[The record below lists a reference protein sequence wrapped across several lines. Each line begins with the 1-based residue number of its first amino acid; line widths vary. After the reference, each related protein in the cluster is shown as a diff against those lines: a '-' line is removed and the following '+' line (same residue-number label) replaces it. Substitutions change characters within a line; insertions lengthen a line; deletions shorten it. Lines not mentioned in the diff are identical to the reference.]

1 MGETTIVFPAAI
13 SVLALIAGVVQEVR
27 HRRRL
32 RRAASIRRV
41 LGTDPASAG

>member
-1 MGETTIVFPAAI
+1 MGETTIVLPAAI
-13 SVLALIAGVVQEVR
+13 TVLALVAGLVQEVR

-41 LGTDPASAG
+41 LGVDPASAG